1 MFEREKYTLED
12 INDILTN
19 AIIMNNTDFSFFCDG
34 KLTMYLEEVL
44 DANFGLVDEDFDEY
58 ILDEEVYSV
67 SGLQLSDE
75 YRIFIEK
82 VFTEEGIM
90 KLHESDGTAYIFTNK
105 LTINQIINNIK
116 ADEIILCEIDENED
130 YNVECNDEFEDG
142 RSCSKCQFENDLSD
156 AISDAIEITSNN
168 SACFDCK
175 VDAILE
181 VSSVLI
187 NAIRDGILGFE
198 E

>member
-58 ILDEEVYSV
+58 ILDEEIYSV

-90 KLHESDGTAYIFTNK
+90 KLHESDGTAYIFTEFNELTLDQIVNK
-105 LTINQIINNIK
+105 VK
-116 ADEIILCEIDENED
+116 ADEIIFCELKEDEFKD
-130 YNVECNDEFEDG
+130 GYIDEFEDE
-142 RSCSKCQFENDLSD
+142 FE
-156 AISDAIEITSNN
+156 
-168 SACFDCK
+168 
-175 VDAILE
+175 
-181 VSSVLI
+181 
-187 NAIRDGILGFE
+187 
-198 E
+198 